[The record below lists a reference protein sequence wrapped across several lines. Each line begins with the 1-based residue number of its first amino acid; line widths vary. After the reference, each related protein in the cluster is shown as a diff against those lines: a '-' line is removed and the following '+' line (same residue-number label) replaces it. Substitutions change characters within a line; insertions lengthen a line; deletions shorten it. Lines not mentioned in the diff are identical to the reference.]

1 MRTEKTRVI
10 NTSGLHARPASMFV
24 KKAKEF
30 QSDIQVRNVDKDSP
44 FVSAKSI
51 LRLLTAELCKGNWV
65 EIRAEGSD
73 EDEAVNSLIE
83 LVKSGFGE

>member
-1 MRTEKTRVI
+1 MTTAKTQVI
-10 NTSGLHARPASMFV
+10 NSCGLHARPASIFV

-30 QSDIQVRNVDKDSP
+30 QSDIQVRNVDKDTP

-73 EDEAVNSLIE
+73 EAEAVNALIE
-83 LVKSGFGE
+83 LVNSGFGE

>member
-1 MRTEKTRVI
+1 MRIEKTQVV
-10 NTSGLHARPASMFV
+10 NSCGLHARPASIFV

-51 LRLLTAELCKGNWV
+51 LRLLTAELCMGNWV

-73 EDEAVNSLIE
+73 EEEAVNALVE
-83 LVKSGFGE
+83 LVNSGFGE